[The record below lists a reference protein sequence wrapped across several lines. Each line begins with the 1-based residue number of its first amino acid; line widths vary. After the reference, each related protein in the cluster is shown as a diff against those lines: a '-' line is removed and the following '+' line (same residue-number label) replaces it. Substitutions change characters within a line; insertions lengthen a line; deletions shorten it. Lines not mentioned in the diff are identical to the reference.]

1 MNKHEKI
8 QIKKQELQKQKEKY
22 FNKLLEIM
30 EKKKINAILE
40 TLNEKCKNIRTPSYS
55 NEYYLYYITT
65 VLTDV
70 QSWSSLNKFFKER
83 IGGGILRDCDDL
95 HHQI

>member
-30 EKKKINAILE
+30 EKKEN
-40 TLNEKCKNIRTPSYS
+40 KCKNIRSP
-55 NEYYLYYITT
+55 
-65 VLTDV
+65 
-70 QSWSSLNKFFKER
+70 
-83 IGGGILRDCDDL
+83 
-95 HHQI
+95 